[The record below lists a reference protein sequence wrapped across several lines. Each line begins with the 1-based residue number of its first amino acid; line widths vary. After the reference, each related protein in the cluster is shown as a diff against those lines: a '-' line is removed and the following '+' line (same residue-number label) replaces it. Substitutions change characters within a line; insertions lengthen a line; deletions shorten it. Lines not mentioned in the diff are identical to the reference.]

1 MIKAQGDVAMEPVG
15 KYAALVKNLRHYG
28 LGNGSALGR
37 HMGIMDEAADAL
49 EEAES
54 TMSRMAEHKFLL
66 NYAKGSCFDND
77 ICRDR
82 LRMLWT
88 AYCLHHDLEVDTSG
102 YDNDLLVLWGDGV
115 CNNGDGGE
123 PETADWSD
131 YDSFD
136 DFMCAYLV

>member
-1 MIKAQGDVAMEPVG
+1 MIKAQGGVAMEPAG

-28 LGNGSALGR
+28 LGNGSALGH

-54 TMSRMAEHKFLL
+54 TMSRMAEYKFLL

-82 LRMLWT
+82 FRMLWT

-115 CNNGDGGE
+115 CCCGYSEYCADCPAYPENGCKE
-123 PETADWSD
+123 WKIKE
-131 YDSFD
+131 
-136 DFMCAYLV
+136 L